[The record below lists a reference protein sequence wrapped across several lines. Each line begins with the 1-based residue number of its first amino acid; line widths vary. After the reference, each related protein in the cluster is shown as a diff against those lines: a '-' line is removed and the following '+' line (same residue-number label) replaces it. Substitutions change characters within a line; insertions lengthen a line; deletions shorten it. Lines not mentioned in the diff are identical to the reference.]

1 MISEKRK
8 YFRSRVKDDAYAAL
22 GNHFTK
28 VGKLKDISIDGLAF
42 RYIGNTEDWVEDSS
56 TIAIFDSESTF
67 YLPNLACKLIYV
79 SPLYVIKNIRYCKTA
94 KSINRCGVQFTAFT
108 DYQLEKLEL
117 FINNYTRRFEPPQK
131 VLNGPP
137 LIKL

>member
-67 YLPNLACKLIYV
+67 YLPNLACKIIYV
-79 SPLYVIKNIRYCKTA
+79 SPLYVIKNIRYWNYIAPIVPTK
-94 KSINRCGVQFTAFT
+94 KSEVKILN
-108 DYQLEKLEL
+108 KLYSYPVSVPSFKQAPRLTE
-117 FINNYTRRFEPPQK
+117 
-131 VLNGPP
+131 
-137 LIKL
+137 

>member
-8 YFRSRVKDDAYAAL
+8 YTRSRVKDDAYAAL

-56 TIAIFDSESTF
+56 TIAIFDSENTF

-79 SPLYVIKNIRYCKTA
+79 SPLYVIKNIRYFKTA
-94 KSINRCGVQFTAFT
+94 KSINRCGVKFTAFT
-108 DYQLEKLEL
+108 DYQLEYLEL
-117 FINNYTRRFEPPQK
+117 FINRYTRRFEPPQK
-131 VLNGPP
+131 VLNVPP
-137 LIKL
+137 

>member
-8 YFRSRVKDDAYAAL
+8 YIRSRVKDDAYAAL

-56 TIAIFDSESTF
+56 TIAVFDSE
-67 YLPNLACKLIYV
+67 
-79 SPLYVIKNIRYCKTA
+79 IRT
-94 KSINRCGVQFTAFT
+94 
-108 DYQLEKLEL
+108 
-117 FINNYTRRFEPPQK
+117 
-131 VLNGPP
+131 
-137 LIKL
+137 

>member
-8 YFRSRVKDDAYAAL
+8 YIRSRVKDDAYAAL
-22 GNHFTK
+22 GNHFTR

-56 TIAIFDSESTF
+56 TIAIFDSENTF

-79 SPLYVIKNIRYCKTA
+79 SPLYVIKNIRYFKTA
-94 KSINRCGVQFTAFT
+94 KSINRCGVQFTALT

-117 FINNYTRRFEPPQK
+117 FINNYTRRLELPQK
-131 VLNGPP
+131 VLNVPP
-137 LIKL
+137 